1 MNRFMLDVNQTA
13 PDFTLPE
20 FYGSDYHFYDISAQT
35 SVLVFYKF
43 SCGTCRF
50 TFPYIQKI
58 YDAYGDILNFRA
70 IAEDDR
76 DATQR
81 FREDL
86 GITIPTLL
94 DLPPYAVSASYGLE
108 TVPSI
113 FIVDANHTI
122 RFATYGFVKQD
133 LLNFADVL
141 AEKSGRLQIDL
152 FGELEVPEIKP
163 G

>member
-1 MNRFMLDVNQTA
+1 MLDVNQIA
-13 PDFTLPE
+13 PDFTIPE
-20 FYGSDYHFYDISAQT
+20 LYGGSYHFYDIPAET
-35 SVLVFYKF
+35 SVLAFYKF
-43 SCGTCRF
+43 TCGTCRL
-50 TFPYIQKI
+50 TFPYLQNI
-58 YDAYGDILNFRA
+58 YEAYGDVFNFRA

-76 DATQR
+76 DATQK

-94 DLPPYAVSASYGLE
+94 DLDPYPVSAAYGLD

-113 FIVDANHTI
+113 FIIDGAHTI

-133 LLNFADVL
+133 LLNFADIL
-141 AEKSGRLQIDL
+141 AEKSGRPQIDL
-152 FGELEVPEIKP
+152 FGEVEVPEIKP